1 MAGPLSRPPKNTAP
15 AMVPRDAFIAVAM
28 LSERKDRTL
37 FIDVTSNVI
46 HRNWQHRVGEIAS
59 LG

>member
-1 MAGPLSRPPKNTAP
+1 MNTMP